1 MVAEGWLEPQFNKR
15 KMDGW
20 MDEDN
25 ALNAGKWLLPAYMS
39 ISPAQQMNL
48 EERKVQRNFEV

>member
-1 MVAEGWLEPQFNKR
+1 
-15 KMDGW
+15 MDGW

-25 ALNAGKWLLPAYMS
+25 ALNAGKWLLPAYMP
-39 ISPAQQMNL
+39 ISPAQQMSL